1 MKKKFLK
8 ILFSLP
14 VAFILMN
21 ACSDSIKDNTSES
34 KYKYESFENDPMGVR
49 IYTLDNG
56 LKVYLS
62 VNKDKPRVQTAI
74 AVRAGSKNDPSDC
87 TGLAHY
93 LEHMMFKGTSKI
105 ASLNWEKEKVLL
117 QQISDLFEKHKATDD
132 AEQKD
137 KIYIQIDSLSQ
148 LAASYCAPNEYDK
161 MVSSLGAKRTNA
173 FTSLEQTVYI
183 NDLPTNELDKW
194 MKLESERFS
203 ELTLRLFHT
212 ELEAVYEEF
221 NRGQDNDYSKVYQML
236 DSLMYS
242 KHPYG
247 RSTIGLGEHLKN
259 PSMVRI
265 HKFFNTYYVPNNMAI
280 IIAGDLNPDS
290 TIKSIDKY
298 FSKLKSGNPTEFK
311 SPVEDPITE
320 PVEAEVFGPMSE
332 WITMGYRFSGIH
344 GDEWPYLRLVSDLLS
359 NGQAGLMD
367 INLLQKQKLLRANAY
382 YDENNDYS
390 QFVMTGNPKQGQSLE
405 DVKSLLLDQIELI
418 KKGDFEDWMLDAVIK
433 NYKLDQERW
442 NESNFSR
449 AMQMMQSFIFQI
461 DWNDKIHQIDKM
473 GEITKDQLVKWVN
486 EHFTNNYITVYKRN
500 GQDKQTY
507 KVPKPHITPID
518 VNRDQHSAFYE
529 SFDSIQPGRLNPV
542 FVDYKKDIKKLS
554 VGSGIPFSYIENKTN
569 HIFSL
574 YYLLD
579 MGTNNDEKIQ
589 IAIKYLPYLGTEDMS
604 AEEFQKEFYRLG
616 LSFDVFTG
624 EDRTYVTLNGLEESL
639 QEGVRLFETL
649 LNNAKA
655 DPNAL
660 KELVRDI
667 IKEREDATKNKW
679 IILQSAMYNYARYGA
694 KSPFT
699 DKISNDELT
708 KLDPEE
714 LVEKI
719 KSINKFKHRIFYYGQ
734 NKPETVVDLLN
745 AEHHTPAELNDY
757 PVATQ
762 YEELAMTENKV
773 YYVDYDMVQTELM
786 LISKDVNYDPQILPY
801 ISLFNEYFGSGLCSI
816 VFQEIREAKALA
828 YSAWAGFSTPIEKDK
843 SHYIRAYVGTQSDKL
858 GLAVETLLGLMNN
871 MPESK
876 EQFEAAKISALKKI
890 ETDRITK
897 TSIFWSSERA
907 RRLGLDHD
915 IRKDIYTELPSIDLK
930 DLHSF
935 FDKHIKDKKYTYLAI
950 GKRSAVDFKALE
962 KLGTVKE
969 LHLNEIFGY

>member
-1 MKKKFLK
+1 
-8 ILFSLP
+8 
-14 VAFILMN
+14 MN

-221 NRGQDNDYSKVYQML
+221 NRGQDNDYRKVYQML

-449 AMQMMQSFIFQI
+449 A
-461 DWNDKIHQIDKM
+461 
-473 GEITKDQLVKWVN
+473 
-486 EHFTNNYITVYKRN
+486 
-500 GQDKQTY
+500 
-507 KVPKPHITPID
+507 
-518 VNRDQHSAFYE
+518 
-529 SFDSIQPGRLNPV
+529 
-542 FVDYKKDIKKLS
+542 
-554 VGSGIPFSYIENKTN
+554 
-569 HIFSL
+569 
-574 YYLLD
+574 
-579 MGTNNDEKIQ
+579 
-589 IAIKYLPYLGTEDMS
+589 IAD
-604 AEEFQKEFYRLG
+604 
-616 LSFDVFTG
+616 
-624 EDRTYVTLNGLEESL
+624 
-639 QEGVRLFETL
+639 
-649 LNNAKA
+649 
-655 DPNAL
+655 
-660 KELVRDI
+660 
-667 IKEREDATKNKW
+667 DA
-679 IILQSAMYNYARYGA
+679 
-694 KSPFT
+694 
-699 DKISNDELT
+699 
-708 KLDPEE
+708 
-714 LVEKI
+714 
-719 KSINKFKHRIFYYGQ
+719 IFY
-734 NKPETVVDLLN
+734 
-745 AEHHTPAELNDY
+745 
-757 PVATQ
+757 
-762 YEELAMTENKV
+762 
-773 YYVDYDMVQTELM
+773 
-786 LISKDVNYDPQILPY
+786 
-801 ISLFNEYFGSGLCSI
+801 
-816 VFQEIREAKALA
+816 
-828 YSAWAGFSTPIEKDK
+828 FS
-843 SHYIRAYVGTQSDKL
+843 
-858 GLAVETLLGLMNN
+858 N
-871 MPESK
+871 
-876 EQFEAAKISALKKI
+876 
-890 ETDRITK
+890 
-897 TSIFWSSERA
+897 
-907 RRLGLDHD
+907 RL
-915 IRKDIYTELPSIDLK
+915 E
-930 DLHSF
+930 
-935 FDKHIKDKKYTYLAI
+935 
-950 GKRSAVDFKALE
+950 
-962 KLGTVKE
+962 
-969 LHLNEIFGY
+969 